1 MSIFGYARL
10 NKQRPT
16 PKNLGIRNQVKIIQR
31 WTEEK
36 GLTIRKIF
44 RDTVSSSASLEFPN
58 LKKLISLIEQG
69 EVSVLVVARL
79 DRLTRVIRLHKKLL
93 DLFEEKNV
101 RFVSI
106 MEGLDSKSKSGKKF
120 WTQLE
125 FWLSGMLNLFR
136 TAHDR

>member
-10 NKQRPT
+10 NNQRPT

-36 GLTIRKIF
+36 GLTTRKIL
-44 RDTVSSSASLEFPN
+44 RDTASSSASLELPN

-79 DRLTRVIRLHKKLL
+79 D
-93 DLFEEKNV
+93 
-101 RFVSI
+101 
-106 MEGLDSKSKSGKKF
+106 
-120 WTQLE
+120 
-125 FWLSGMLNLFR
+125 LSLI
-136 TAHDR
+136 HI